1 MEIIDLTV
9 FEKVLNSLN
18 EVIEVYNSDKTN
30 LITRDSMIQRF
41 ENLIQDS
48 LVELK

>member
-1 MEIIDLTV
+1 MEIIDLTA
-9 FEKVLNSLN
+9 FEKALNSLN

-30 LITRDSMIQRF
+30 LITRDSIIQRF
-41 ENLIQDS
+41 KNFIQDS

>member
-1 MEIIDLTV
+1 MEIIDLTA

-30 LITRDSMIQRF
+30 LITINSIDEKF
-41 ENLIQDS
+41 KNLIQDS

>member
-1 MEIIDLTV
+1 MGIIDLTV

>member
-1 MEIIDLTV
+1 MGIIDLTA
-9 FEKVLNSLN
+9 FEKALNSLN

-41 ENLIQDS
+41 ENLI
-48 LVELK
+48 

>member
-1 MEIIDLTV
+1 MGIIDLTV
-9 FEKVLNSLN
+9 FDKVLNSLN